1 MPLRNALIPIVTTIG
16 MQTGRLFGGAV
27 VIETVFALP
36 GIGREIVNSILLRD
50 YPVVMALIMIVAF
63 IVIVINTL
71 IDIIHGLI
79 DPRISQSQQR

>member
-1 MPLRNALIPIVTTIG
+1 M
-16 MQTGRLFGGAV
+16 
-27 VIETVFALP
+27 
-36 GIGREIVNSILLRD
+36 
-50 YPVVMALIMIVAF
+50 VMALIMIVAF